1 MFFQRK
7 TLWLP
12 KDLGHDN
19 EYQDAYALDARRG
32 LAAIADGVSSSM
44 FARRWAQILTRAIV
58 EDNDGE
64 NPGEVL
70 DPREPEQLSAWLT
83 ARREAWTETID
94 ETTLAWHQKTKLR
107 DGAFSTLL
115 WMSLS
120 PADEAATYHLIAHSI
135 GDCLL
140 LHLRDDKLLAS
151 FPFDSADQ
159 FNQETPALCSINP
172 AGDPLPPIETFQ
184 TDCQVGDLLVLCS
197 DAFGAW
203 ALSQQ
208 ASESP
213 IDWHALWQQSP
224 EDWSSEIQSLRDDGQ
239 IRFDDTTLVMLKLL
253 DHTACAD
260 GIECHP
266 PLRAAGNA
274 DVSTDAVA
282 EEAEEEVDDPSDEEL
297 FDEEQ
302 NESDRDA

>member
-44 FARRWAQILTRAIV
+44 FARRWAQILTRAMV
-58 EDNDGE
+58 ENNDGE
-64 NPGEVL
+64 NPSDVL
-70 DPREPEQLSAWLT
+70 DPRQPEKLNEWLT
-83 ARREAWTETID
+83 ARREAWAETID
-94 ETTLAWHQKTKLR
+94 EATLAWHQKTKLR

-115 WMSLS
+115 WISLS
-120 PADEAATYHLIAHSI
+120 PADAAATYQLTAHSI

-140 LHLRDDKLLAS
+140 LHVRDGELLAS
-151 FPFDSADQ
+151 FPFDSSDQ
-159 FNQETPALCSINP
+159 FKQQTPALCSINP
-172 AGDPLPPIETFQ
+172 AGDSPPPIETFE

-203 ALSQQ
+203 ALAQQ
-208 ASESP
+208 ESESP
-213 IDWHALWQQSP
+213 LDWDTLWQQSP
-224 EDWSSEIQSLRDDGQ
+224 EDWSSEIQSLRDESQ

-253 DHTACAD
+253 DHAAFAD

-266 PLRAAGNA
+266 PMESSHRAAPG
-274 DVSTDAVA
+274 
-282 EEAEEEVDDPSDEEL
+282 EEEEVTDDLSDETPPEEPEEEET
-297 FDEEQ
+297 DE
-302 NESDRDA
+302 